1 MPILFV
7 GSLSVCRPTFLKS
20 STFTEKWTVL
30 HKLFKLFKKC
40 INSINQYGK
49 LEAVVQRCSAK
60 NVFLKISQTSQEYT
74 CARVSFLIKLQ
85 AGGCFCEAK
94 KNFKENNQKYKHCCV
109 HEIFCLFLDRFF
121 LNILQLTHCL
131 SFFYININKKRTY
144 YINKIDKKKK
154 FKE

>member
-1 MPILFV
+1 MYKFNK
-7 GSLSVCRPTFLKS
+7 SVWKARSSRPEMFC
-20 STFTEKWTVL
+20 
-30 HKLFKLFKKC
+30 KKC
-40 INSINQYGK
+40 L
-49 LEAVVQRCSAK
+49 LENFANFTGIHLCQS
-60 NVFLKISQTSQEYT
+60 L
-74 CARVSFLIKLQ
+74 FLIKLQ

-154 FKE
+154 LKE